1 MSGNVVSDVLVQHDL
16 ESVMSDLHH
25 ILSVARKGQ
34 VSVLGS
40 SKVGCK
46 GYPKRNPL
54 WVDLLSSA
62 RNHSANFSAAKKQ
75 KMLCSLSW
83 RPLAFAA
90 KVSENP
96 GLPQYLRMKV
106 GPQRFHQLLL
116 VAPS

>member
-62 RNHSANFSAAKKQ
+62 RNHSANFSAAKKT
-75 KMLCSLSW
+75 KNALLSF
-83 RPLAFAA
+83 LETF
-90 KVSENP
+90 
-96 GLPQYLRMKV
+96 GLRSKSVRESWPTTIPKNEK
-106 GPQRFHQLLL
+106 L
-116 VAPS
+116 VPKDSTSCC